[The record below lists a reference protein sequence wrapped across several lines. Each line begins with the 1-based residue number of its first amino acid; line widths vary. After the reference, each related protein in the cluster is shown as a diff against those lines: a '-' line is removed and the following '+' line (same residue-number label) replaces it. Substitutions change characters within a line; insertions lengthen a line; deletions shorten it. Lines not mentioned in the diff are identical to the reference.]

1 MSYQKKTP
9 GVEGEGS
16 YSATHRYN
24 AGVKKSV
31 EAGNTEALAEDAR
44 KALEGPEGEALR
56 EAERIAKRGNPKE
69 ARSSK

>member
-1 MSYQKKTP
+1 MTDQKKAA

-31 EAGNTEALAEDAR
+31 EAGTAEALAEEAR
-44 KALEGPEGEALR
+44 KALEGPEGEKLR
-56 EAERIAKRGNPKE
+56 EAERIAKKGDPK
-69 ARSSK
+69 AAQRSK